1 MNIGQ
6 QIAGLERMTVGQLQA
21 KYAEVFGEPARSGN
35 RQWLFRRV
43 AWRIQAMAEG
53 DLSERARE
61 RARELARDADLRVRP
76 PTGSDHLGLAI
87 QPRPNGPLRTLS
99 GKIVVKRD
107 SRVPTD
113 GSVITR
119 VFKGHEYRV
128 TVLPHGYEYD
138 GQVFRS
144 LSAVAHAI
152 TGSHW
157 NGLRFFNLGE
167 REDAQ

>member
-1 MNIGQ
+1 MTIGQ

-53 DLSERARE
+53 DLSERAHE

-76 PTGSDHLGLAI
+76 PTGADHLGLAI
-87 QPRPNGPLRTLS
+87 QPRPTGPLRTLS
-99 GKIVVKRD
+99 GQITLKRD

-167 REDAQ
+167 REDTR